1 MDDDVAFVPFRRIAF
16 RYKTSHTTPLA
27 TAYTHI
33 SFKKRTEKKRKENS
47 THSKPIQR
55 LRRALID
62 INAPNA
68 ALRTRRVLIEPY
80 RGGVVRDGH
89 LERRDRGAV
98 VGGARAGVE
107 AVERGVVVVL
117 RDAWRGEYR
126 LDHVVCAVRDCVIE
140 RLVGLCLSGDVRY
153 AVRKVAGNPGKYS
166 TVPVPMRPRG
176 GLLSVAYAERQTV
189 CLPTR
194 ASASLTARIGHAVR
208 ARARRGNQQTA
219 TRREK

>member
-1 MDDDVAFVPFRRIAF
+1 METLLRRWVMGPSENKSDRGERDRSEGTKERVALRRVRGVARGARARSRSRHSAGRASRRREDGRRRRRVRAVQAHRIPLQ
-16 RYKTSHTTPLA
+16 RTHKLTPHTPTFPQKE
-27 TAYTHI
+27 
-33 SFKKRTEKKRKENS
+33 SEKS
-47 THSKPIQR
+47 THSKAIQR

-98 VGGARAGVE
+98 VRGARAGVE

-117 RDAWRGEYR
+117 GDAWRGEYR

-140 RLVGLCLSGDVRY
+140 RLDVCVLRDVRY
-153 AVRKVAGNPGKYS
+153 AVRKVA
-166 TVPVPMRPRG
+166 
-176 GLLSVAYAERQTV
+176 
-189 CLPTR
+189 
-194 ASASLTARIGHAVR
+194 
-208 ARARRGNQQTA
+208 
-219 TRREK
+219 